1 MSSWWWLLRNDL
13 LYSVALMFGRWS
25 FKEGVLQSLFTGF
38 PAKSPTSS
46 GTLVQSIKN
55 WMGPYQRTP
64 KEVARAMRFSGL
76 GVRSVGPVGDFLDS
90 DDCYVLFRDCT
101 AGIQMG
107 SRDVVS
113 LSEIISSTPTSWDD
127 RPCKWI
133 IMWKRSLLHIAS
145 LSTRFVPS
153 WELGNLHIPP
163 KRKRKIIG
171 TQLLLTGMC

>member
-25 FKEGVLQSLFTGF
+25 FKEGVLQSLLTGF

-76 GVRSVGPVGDFLDS
+76 GSVQW
-90 DDCYVLFRDCT
+90 VLLEISW
-101 AGIQMG
+101 IQMIVMFFFG
-107 SRDVVS
+107 IVRPASRWAAVM
-113 LSEIISSTPTSWDD
+113 LSACLKSSHLHQLAEMIARASGLL
-127 RPCKWI
+127 CEKGHCFI
-133 IMWKRSLLHIAS
+133 LLHF
-145 LSTRFVPS
+145 LQGLFPP
-153 WELGNLHIPP
+153 GN
-163 KRKRKIIG
+163 
-171 TQLLLTGMC
+171 